1 MADAEE
7 KKSKRQKTQ
16 PLRAA
21 LIGLIGTV
29 LTVCGGLSGAIISG
43 AVTIYRVERERQMV
57 ALPAPVSEQELS
69 IDTGEVFITRQEA
82 ADLDPGTY
90 FVDLNHGVAIQHPI
104 DGWSPLEELTV
115 AEDLAES
122 SGLPVEPPLSEQ
134 PVLRIRYGEPIEIEF
149 DSQTRVNGQP
159 MLEQTI
165 VAYQQLYGAEPWALP
180 YYSQVT
186 INIFDKS
193 VVEELGFVSLSDMFL
208 GLMRFSEAHINR
220 LVANEDSHF
229 IVAQTSVTYDGVRLD
244 GQEMRVTMEKW
255 LLVAETEDTYYDFE
269 IVYMPQSGHSLQV
282 WEDLQT
288 YMDSF
293 HVVE

>member
-1 MADAEE
+1 MAEEE
-7 KKSKRQKTQ
+7 KKSKREKTQ
-16 PLRAA
+16 PLRVAI
-21 LIGLIGTV
+21 IGLIGTI

-43 AVTIYRVERERQMV
+43 AVTIYRVERERQLV
-57 ALPAPVSEQELS
+57 ALPAPASEQELS
-69 IDTGEVFITRQEA
+69 IDTGEVFISRQEA

-90 FVDLNHGVAIQHPI
+90 FVDLTHGVAIQQPL
-104 DGWSPLEELTV
+104 DGWNPLEELTV

-122 SGLPVEPPLSEQ
+122 SGLPVSPPLSEQ
-134 PVLRIRYGEPIEIEF
+134 PVLRIRYGEPMEIEF
-149 DSQTRVNGQP
+149 DRQTQVNGQP

-165 VAYQQLYGAEPWALP
+165 EAYEQLYGAEPWTLP
-180 YYSQVT
+180 YHSQVT
-186 INIFDKS
+186 INIFDKP

-220 LVANEDSHF
+220 LVANEGSHF
-229 IVAQTSVTYDGVRLD
+229 IVAQTSVTYDGVRLE
-244 GQEMRVTMEKW
+244 GQEMRITMEKW
-255 LLVAETEDTYYDFE
+255 LLVAETEGTYYDLE

>member
-1 MADAEE
+1 MADEE
-7 KKSKRQKTQ
+7 KKLKREKTQ
-16 PLRAA
+16 PLRVA
-21 LIGLIGTV
+21 LIGLIGTI

-43 AVTIYRVERERQMV
+43 AVTIYRVERERQLV

-82 ADLDPGTY
+82 AGLDPGAY
-90 FVDLNHGVAIQHPI
+90 FVDLNHGVAIQQPL
-104 DGWSPLEELTV
+104 DDWSPVEELTV
-115 AEDLAES
+115 AEDLAET

-149 DSQTRVNGQP
+149 DSQTLVNGLP

-165 VAYQQLYGAEPWALP
+165 EAYEQLYGAEPWTLP

-220 LVANEDSHF
+220 LVANEGSHF
-229 IVAQTSVTYDGVRLD
+229 IMAQTSVTYDGVRLD

>member
-1 MADAEE
+1 MIDAE
-7 KKSKRQKTQ
+7 KKSKREKSQ
-16 PLRAA
+16 PLRVA
-21 LIGLIGTV
+21 LIGLVGTV

-43 AVTIYRVERERQMV
+43 AVTVYRVERERQLV
-57 ALPAPVSEQELS
+57 ALAAPVSEQELS
-69 IDTGEVFITRQEA
+69 IDTGEVFISRQEA
-82 ADLDPGTY
+82 ASLDPESY
-90 FVDLNHGVAIQHPI
+90 HVDLNYGVAIQQPME
-104 DGWSPLEELTV
+104 GWSPLEELTV
-115 AEDLAES
+115 AEDLAET
-122 SGLPVEPPLSEQ
+122 SGYPVSPPLSEQ

-149 DSQTRVNGQP
+149 DRYTLVNGHP

-165 VAYQQLYGAEPWALP
+165 GAYEQLYGAEPWTLP

-186 INIFDKS
+186 INIFDKP

-220 LVANEDSHF
+220 LVANEGSHF
-229 IVAQTSVTYDGVRLD
+229 IVAQTSVTYDNVRLE
-244 GQEMRVTMEKW
+244 GHPMTVTMEKW
-255 LLVAETEDTYYDFE
+255 LLVAETEDTYYNFE

-293 HVVE
+293 HVVD